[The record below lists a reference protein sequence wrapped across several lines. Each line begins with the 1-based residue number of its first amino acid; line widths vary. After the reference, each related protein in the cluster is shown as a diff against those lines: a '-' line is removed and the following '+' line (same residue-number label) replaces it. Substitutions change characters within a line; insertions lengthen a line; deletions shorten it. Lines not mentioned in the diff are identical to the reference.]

1 MKRDRISSENLARQV
16 ASIYA
21 FLSSIWIFSSDQI
34 LQFLVPN
41 PQSLTLIQSIKGGAF
56 VVITTTILYFF
67 VRLGTRRLE
76 KSEQRY
82 RTLFFAHPQ
91 PMWVYDIKTLKF
103 PNIFN
108 TLGNSSIQS

>member
-82 RTLFFAHPQ
+82 RTLFLP
-91 PMWVYDIKTLKF
+91 I
-103 PNIFN
+103 PNRCGFM
-108 TLGNSSIQS
+108 T